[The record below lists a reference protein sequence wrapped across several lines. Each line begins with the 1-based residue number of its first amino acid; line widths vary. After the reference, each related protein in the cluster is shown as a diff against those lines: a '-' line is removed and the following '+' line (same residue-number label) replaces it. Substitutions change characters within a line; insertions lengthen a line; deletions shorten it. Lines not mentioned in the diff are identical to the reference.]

1 MVEKNNA
8 NNQDYKLELNK
19 FADMSDEEYQKRMG
33 FKKIENDFD
42 DEEEEA
48 DTLDE
53 DEPLLT

>member
-1 MVEKNNA
+1 
-8 NNQDYKLELNK
+8 
-19 FADMSDEEYQKRMG
+19 MSDEEYQKRMG

-42 DEEEEA
+42 DDEEEEV